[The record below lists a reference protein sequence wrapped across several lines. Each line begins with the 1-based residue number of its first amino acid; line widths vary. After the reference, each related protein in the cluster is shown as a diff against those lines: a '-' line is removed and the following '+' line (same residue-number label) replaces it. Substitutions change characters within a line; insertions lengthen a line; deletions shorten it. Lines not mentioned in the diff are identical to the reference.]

1 MKAETKQFFKKVFIA
16 GLIFGL
22 IVFLMVF
29 FVKGVRAEDNKTIVD
44 QSRTAGGYTKILDS
58 DKWSTQLLWDTT
70 NACYQGTIR
79 WIVMT
84 NPSLLGQAPNIMA
97 QRQMVVHCF
106 CVVDKIRNEHT
117 LEEYFKKVLDP
128 QWTGNLFMLKAMECV
143 REWQTLPLF
152 FTQIYQQIIKQQ
164 HRRNQFLTI
173 HHLQKMASH
182 YQTNNKKNSRKSLYL
197 IFKDNKWKSSNECF
211 CYAFLY
217 SSFLEFCIQ
226 KLFLQ
231 K

>member
-1 MKAETKQFFKKVFIA
+1 MKKIYIVF
-16 GLIFGL
+16 L
-22 IVFLMVF
+22 IVFF
-29 FVKGVRAEDNKTIVD
+29 FIIHNYYGVPSLIGAEDNKTIVD
-44 QSRTAGGYTKILDS
+44 QSRTKGGYPKILGEG
-58 DKWSTQLLWDTT
+58 KWSTQLLWDTT

-128 QWTGNLFMLKAMECV
+128 QWSGNLFMLKAMECV

-152 FTQIYQQIIKQQ
+152 FTTNLPTDNETSTRKQEE
-164 HRRNQFLTI
+164 
-173 HHLQKMASH
+173 S
-182 YQTNNKKNSRKSLYL
+182 
-197 IFKDNKWKSSNECF
+197 DNGSGTSDSIPEQPNEPMEGTPQLNF
-211 CYAFLY
+211 
-217 SSFLEFCIQ
+217 
-226 KLFLQ
+226 
-231 K
+231 

>member
-1 MKAETKQFFKKVFIA
+1 MKIETKQFFKKVFIA
-16 GLIFGL
+16 GFIFVFML
-22 IVFLMVF
+22 FLMVF
-29 FVKGVRAEDNKTIVD
+29 LFEEVRAEDNKTIVD
-44 QSRTAGGYTKILDS
+44 QSRTKGGFPKILDEG
-58 DKWSTQLLWDTT
+58 KWSTQLLWDTT

-84 NPSLLGQAPNIMA
+84 NPSLLGQVPNIMA

-152 FTQIYQQIIKQQ
+152 FTTDLPVTPEKPIPDNSSSTKDGESLPDQQ
-164 HRRNQFLTI
+164 
-173 HHLQKMASH
+173 QKEF
-182 YQTNNKKNSRKSLYL
+182 KEESLL
-197 IFKDNKWKSSNECF
+197 NF
-211 CYAFLY
+211 
-217 SSFLEFCIQ
+217 Q
-226 KLFLQ
+226 G
-231 K
+231 

>member
-16 GLIFGL
+16 GLIFGF

-44 QSRTAGGYTKILDS
+44 QSRTAGGYPKILGEG
-58 DKWSTQLLWDTT
+58 KWSTQLLWDTT

-128 QWTGNLFMLKAMECV
+128 QWSGNLFMLKAMECV

-152 FTQIYQQIIKQQ
+152 FTTDLPVTPEKQIPDNSSSTKDEESLPDQKQKEFQ
-164 HRRNQFLTI
+164 EE
-173 HHLQKMASH
+173 SP
-182 YQTNNKKNSRKSLYL
+182 L
-197 IFKDNKWKSSNECF
+197 IF
-211 CYAFLY
+211 
-217 SSFLEFCIQ
+217 Q
-226 KLFLQ
+226 G
-231 K
+231 

>member
-1 MKAETKQFFKKVFIA
+1 MGVVSFRSCHRTVYNNHFIVVYCYMKTETKQFFKKVFIA

-29 FVKGVRAEDNKTIVD
+29 FVKGVRAEDNKTIVA
-44 QSRTAGGYTKILDS
+44 QSRTAGGYPKILGEG
-58 DKWSTQLLWDTT
+58 KWSTQLLWDTT

-117 LEEYFKKVLDP
+117 LEEYFEKVLDP
-128 QWTGNLFMLKAMECV
+128 SWTGNLFMLKAMECV

-152 FTQIYQQIIKQQ
+152 FTTDLPVTPEKSIPDNSSSTKDEESLPDQKQKEFQ
-164 HRRNQFLTI
+164 EE
-173 HHLQKMASH
+173 SP
-182 YQTNNKKNSRKSLYL
+182 L
-197 IFKDNKWKSSNECF
+197 IF
-211 CYAFLY
+211 
-217 SSFLEFCIQ
+217 Q
-226 KLFLQ
+226 G
-231 K
+231 

>member
-1 MKAETKQFFKKVFIA
+1 MKAETKNFFKKVFIV

-29 FVKGVRAEDNKTIVD
+29 FVKGVRAEDNMTVTD
-44 QSRTAGGYTKILDS
+44 QSRTRGGYPKILGEG
-58 DKWSTQLLWDTT
+58 KWSTQLLWDTT

-117 LEEYFKKVLDP
+117 LEEYFEKVLDP
-128 QWTGNLFMLKAMECV
+128 SWTGNLFMLKAMECV

-152 FTQIYQQIIKQQ
+152 FTTDLPTDNKTTTPEKLIPDNSSSTKDGESLPDQKQKEFQ
-164 HRRNQFLTI
+164 EE
-173 HHLQKMASH
+173 SP
-182 YQTNNKKNSRKSLYL
+182 L
-197 IFKDNKWKSSNECF
+197 IF
-211 CYAFLY
+211 
-217 SSFLEFCIQ
+217 Q
-226 KLFLQ
+226 G
-231 K
+231 

>member
-1 MKAETKQFFKKVFIA
+1 MKDETKYFFKKAFIV

-29 FVKGVRAEDNKTIVD
+29 FVKGVRAADNKTIVD
-44 QSRTAGGYTKILDS
+44 QRRTAGGYPKILGEG
-58 DKWSTQLLWDTT
+58 KWSTQLLWDTT

-84 NPSLLGQAPNIMA
+84 NPSLLGQVPNIMA

-117 LEEYFKKVLDP
+117 LEEYFEKVLDP
-128 QWTGNLFMLKAMECV
+128 SWTGNLFMLKAMECV

-152 FTQIYQQIIKQQ
+152 FTTD
-164 HRRNQFLTI
+164 LPT
-173 HHLQKMASH
+173 
-182 YQTNNKKNSRKSLYL
+182 
-197 IFKDNKWKSSNECF
+197 DNKTITPEKLIPDNSSSTKDGES
-211 CYAFLY
+211 LPDQQQK
-217 SSFLEFCIQ
+217 EFKEESLLNFQ
-226 KLFLQ
+226 G
-231 K
+231 